1 MTTTVGSA
9 PIARISNETMERNAA
24 CFERSTGESVDEEEI
39 NKVLGAE
46 TGATEP
52 PHYHESNSLP
62 LRGRTSKRVRSQ
74 LMSTEK
80 QAERKSKRSSIHY
93 TLLAGVLSCTAQ
105 NPLYTNMLATK
116 QLAAS
121 KSVKG
126 LVLNRSQ
133 DNNAPHSHLGVMN
146 TSFSHPSL
154 NEFIL
159 RWSRRN
165 SGPRNLLDQLLRYI
179 SLRIAPKFVKMAPT
193 DWKKSSAQ
201 LFRYVYQQ
209 RPFYT
214 DGSLNVVDV
223 FEGVTN
229 SSLSSCVID
238 CKSECSF
245 LLNINIT

>member
-1 MTTTVGSA
+1 MYYTVPYPLSCFIFYVIEPDVKKLACTCRAMTTTVGSA

-146 TSFSHPSL
+146 TTFSHPSL

-179 SLRIAPKFVKMAPT
+179 
-193 DWKKSSAQ
+193 
-201 LFRYVYQQ
+201 
-209 RPFYT
+209 
-214 DGSLNVVDV
+214 SLNVVDV